1 MSYRSLLVQVDDND
15 QSDRRIRV
23 AARLA
28 RAHGAD
34 LHGIYVTP
42 AREMTPFT
50 SAMLPNSV
58 VENRLRE
65 TGDAQAGAEKR
76 FRAGAAAEQL
86 TAVTWSAPAGPA
98 LEAAI
103 LNMRRVDIGVA
114 GQPFPEDPDAAFAGD
129 VLYGM
134 LMQAGRPLLIVP
146 YLGDFPVVGRNVL
159 IAWKETRESA
169 RAVSDALPFLK
180 RADNVVVMP
189 VSSPGGSVAEDAAV
203 RVRNRGL
210 SRSARHHR
218 AGARRDCRRHR
229 CRQPAA
235 VEGIRPGNRHDR
247 DGRLQPG
254 QARGAR
260 SGRCDPPHSPVDDG
274 AGADVALTRAS
285 RTANTGP
292 ELLHFRR
299 RRVRSKLLERLPK
312 LRTQSD

>member
-58 VENRLRE
+58 VENHLRE
-65 TGDAQAGAEKR
+65 TGDAQASAEKR

-103 LNMRRVDIGVA
+103 LNMRRVDMGVA
-114 GQPFPEDPDAAFAGD
+114 GQPLPGDPDAAFAGD

-146 YLGDFPVVGRNVL
+146 YLGDFPVIGRNVL

-180 RADNVVVMP
+180 QADNVVVMP
-189 VSSPGGSVAEDAAV
+189 VSSPGGSVSGDALSGSGIADYLARHGITA
-203 RVRNRGL
+203 RVRAEIADDIDVGNLLL
-210 SRSARHHR
+210 SRASDLASDLIVMGGYSRARLAER
-218 AGARRDCRRHR
+218 VAGG
-229 CRQPAA
+229 
-235 VEGIRPGNRHDR
+235 VT
-247 DGRLQPG
+247 RLILQ
-254 QARGAR
+254 
-260 SGRCDPPHSPVDDG
+260 SMTVPV
-274 AGADVALTRAS
+274 LMS
-285 RTANTGP
+285 
-292 ELLHFRR
+292 H
-299 RRVRSKLLERLPK
+299 
-312 LRTQSD
+312 

>member
-58 VENRLRE
+58 VENHLRE
-65 TGDAQAGAEKR
+65 TGDAQASAEKR

-103 LNMRRVDIGVA
+103 LNMRRVDMGVA
-114 GQPFPEDPDAAFAGD
+114 GQPLPGDPDAAFAGD

-146 YLGDFPVVGRNVL
+146 YLGEFPVVGRNVL

-180 RADNVVVMP
+180 QADNVVVMP
-189 VSSPGGSVAEDAAV
+189 VSSPGGSVSRDALSGSGIADYLARHGIAA
-203 RVRNRGL
+203 RVRAEIADDIDVGNLLL
-210 SRSARHHR
+210 SRASDLATDLIVMGGYSRARLAER
-218 AGARRDCRRHR
+218 VAGG
-229 CRQPAA
+229 
-235 VEGIRPGNRHDR
+235 VT
-247 DGRLQPG
+247 RLILQ
-254 QARGAR
+254 
-260 SGRCDPPHSPVDDG
+260 SMTVPV
-274 AGADVALTRAS
+274 LMS
-285 RTANTGP
+285 
-292 ELLHFRR
+292 H
-299 RRVRSKLLERLPK
+299 
-312 LRTQSD
+312 

>member
-1 MSYRSLLVQVDDND
+1 MGYRSLLVQVDDND

-65 TGDAQAGAEKR
+65 TGEAQASAEKR
-76 FRAGAAAEQL
+76 FHAGAAAEQL

-114 GQPFPEDPDAAFAGD
+114 GQPFPEDQEAAFAGD

-134 LMQAGRPLLIVP
+134 LMQAGRPLLIMP

-169 RAVSDALPFLK
+169 RAVNDALPFLK

-189 VSSPGGSVAEDAAV
+189 VSSPGDSVSGD
-203 RVRNRGL
+203 
-210 SRSARHHR
+210 
-218 AGARRDCRRHR
+218 
-229 CRQPAA
+229 
-235 VEGIRPGNRHDR
+235 
-247 DGRLQPG
+247 
-254 QARGAR
+254 AR
-260 SGRCDPPHSPVDDG
+260 SGAGIVAYLSRHGITARVRAEIADDI
-274 AGADVALTRAS
+274 DVGNLLLSRAS
-285 RTANTGP
+285 DLATDLIVMGGYSRARLA
-292 ELLHFRR
+292 E
-299 RRVRSKLLERLPK
+299 RVAGGVTRLI
-312 LRTQSD
+312 LQSMTVPVLMSH